1 MTSPGWAPG
10 RLRRTEFDVKLLE
23 SLHHREESGD
33 YIGGNEPGIRN
44 VPNVIDNVNGR
55 QKWSL

>member
-55 QKWSL
+55 QK